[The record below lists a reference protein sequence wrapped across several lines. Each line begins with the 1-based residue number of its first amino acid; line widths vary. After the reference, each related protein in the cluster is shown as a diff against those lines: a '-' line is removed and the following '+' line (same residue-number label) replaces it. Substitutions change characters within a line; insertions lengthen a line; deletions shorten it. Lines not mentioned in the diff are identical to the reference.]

1 MFCTLQEAYN
11 VPSFD
16 AKRAPACVVPSR
28 ATADPYDPYFP
39 ETGKG
44 ERAAYASVRPR
55 VQEGFVSNEAPSSS
69 QMGLREKVTYRA
81 QGADYD
87 YYCKTF
93 GICGPKV
100 ETFEDAQV
108 PAQKKDT
115 AAKEKKPSR
124 CVNGPLSYQVPISDK
139 AKAQYDEALK
149 ASLTQQDTEG
159 LPERPQMRKADMEGV
174 SGYYDEELEQY
185 LQTKDMKGS
194 VLVPPTPLPKHDLQ
208 AQPYDPSES
217 PFRKAML
224 EYQDQTP
231 SSPAPLVA
239 PSTAASAP
247 TNPWENIWDIAMF
260 AAAGFLIL
268 LLCEQLFKLA
278 VMIGMRKTVDLL
290 EPFLL
295 QLKTANSA
303 VA

>member
-16 AKRAPACVVPSR
+16 VKKAPACAVPSR

-44 ERAAYASVRPR
+44 ERAAFASVRPR
-55 VQEGFVSNEAPSSS
+55 IQEGFVSNEEPSSS

-100 ETFEDAQV
+100 ETFEDA
-108 PAQKKDT
+108 PKKEKEPT
-115 AAKEKKPSR
+115 KEKKPSR

-149 ASLTQQDTEG
+149 ASLTQNSSDA

-185 LQTKDMKGS
+185 LQTKDMKSS
-194 VLVPPTPLPKHDLQ
+194 VLVPPTPLPKNDLQ

-224 EYQDQTP
+224 EYQDQTTTHVASP
-231 SSPAPLVA
+231 SLDPPKVTVVS
-239 PSTAASAP
+239 
-247 TNPWENIWDIAMF
+247 NPWDNIWDIAMF
-260 AAAGFLIL
+260 VAAGLLIL

>member
-11 VPSFD
+11 VPSFER
-16 AKRAPACVVPSR
+16 KQAPACAVPSR

-44 ERAAYASVRPR
+44 ERAAYASARPR
-55 VQEGFVSNEAPSSS
+55 VQEGFVSNEEPSAS
-69 QMGLREKVTYRA
+69 QMGPREKVTYRA

-100 ETFEDAQV
+100 ESFEDARS
-108 PAQKKDT
+108 P
-115 AAKEKKPSR
+115 KEKEAPKKPSR
-124 CVNGPLSYQVPISDK
+124 CVNGPMSYQVPISDK

-149 ASLTQQDTEG
+149 ASLTQNSSEG

-194 VLVPPTPLPKHDLQ
+194 VLVPPTPLPKEDLQ
-208 AQPYDPSES
+208 AQPYDPSAS

-224 EYQDQTP
+224 EYQDEKEVR
-231 SSPAPLVA
+231 VA
-239 PSTAASAP
+239 PSVTSAP
-247 TNPWENIWDIAMF
+247 VNINPWDNIWDIAIF
-260 AAAGFLIL
+260 VAAGLLIL

-278 VMIGMRKTVDLL
+278 VMIGMRKTVELL

-295 QLKTANSA
+295 QLKTANST